1 MIYVFDIESREMSK
15 DLEYYR
21 DCLDGLRQFSPG
33 ANIFLLVHK
42 MDLARE
48 SRTVLLDKK
57 KKELGSASGDVSVNV
72 FGTSIYDE
80 SLYRV
85 CILLL
90 KSSPGY

>member
-1 MIYVFDIESREMSK
+1 MSK

-48 SRTVLLDKK
+48 SKNVVLEKK
-57 KKELGSASGDVSVNV
+57 KRELGSASDDVNVTV

-85 CILLL
+85 GSLPHLHQVINHNFDRH
-90 KSSPGY
+90 GQA